1 MQEKQ
6 IVMVRYK
13 EDRDR
18 LINKLKYPT
27 IVYCTGPEPHLSE
40 IPIPNIALE
49 TYGFA
54 KYLVDNYD
62 NLPEYTIFSQADP
75 DPHVESF
82 ELAID
87 STFTSGFGSF
97 CYARSYMTQYTSN
110 WSKLLP
116 LKQIINDLGIFYDND
131 NNCSK
136 IMFPVIPGVA
146 FYVSKERIRQRPKL
160 FYQKMLEISNDEY
173 ILNLALNHKYP
184 LWYYNELNFTNPELN
199 GLSREEKLR
208 RLTTFGNGRPG
219 NITAGSFEALW
230 WTIFQ
235 SIENLEKFNKK
246 QKLIGNT
253 FSNNTFDKNFFLF
266 MENDW
271 FKWDCPYYLK
281 WREKLIEKTIWEGQQ
296 RGFDGKQLLEIYER
310 VGYKHIS
317 L

>member
-1 MQEKQ
+1 MQDKQ

-18 LINKLKYPT
+18 LITKLKYPT
-27 IVYCTGPEPHLSE
+27 IVYCTGPEPHPSE

-54 KYLVDNYD
+54 KYLVDHYD

-87 STFTSGFGSF
+87 STFTGGFGSF
-97 CYARSYMTQYTSN
+97 CYARSIHNQHAIGNVMLY
-110 WSKLLP
+110 P
-116 LKQIINDLGIFYDND
+116 LKQIMNELGIFFKND
-131 NNCSK
+131 TSK
-136 IMFPVIPGVA
+136 IKPMYLTLPGMV
-146 FYVSKERIRQRPKL
+146 FYLHRNKILEKPKY
-160 FYQKMLEISNDEY
+160 FYEKLLSMCNDQY
-173 ILNLALNHKYP
+173 MSDLITNYKYP
-184 LWYYNELNFTNPELN
+184 NWFYNEIIFHYPDLN
-199 GLSREEKLR
+199 GMPRKEKLKLLADPYR
-208 RLTTFGNGRPG
+208 CGSIRPG
-219 NITAGSFEALW
+219 NFVSGSFECLW
-230 WTIFQ
+230 WTMFQ
-235 SIENLEKFNKK
+235 SKENLEKLDK
-246 QKLIGNT
+246 KLIT
-253 FSNNTFDKNFFLF
+253 MDKKIDIMFFRN

-281 WREKLIEKTIWEGQQ
+281 WREKLIEKTMREGQQ
-296 RGFDGKQLLEIYER
+296 RGFDGKQLLEFYER